1 MSNGSVPPPPTKYG
15 PAAVGA
21 SAAQAKRHGFQA
33 VAAPVPVAPP
43 GRNAP
48 PPPPRFTPPARAVS
62 GTAIQ
67 RATDPLRGASPA
79 KLQAPPPPDPRR
91 PLAVQR
97 MEIDS
102 SDDSGNEADS
112 DGEADNDDE
121 TEGISTAWWDTGL
134 ELRGGSQAG
143 WALPGENLS
152 FREGRSYASDRDRQL
167 LRHFSSQLFFL
178 AKGRVN
184 SAQEIQTMVANGNL
198 FVAANADGDIKAIYN
213 WLASD
218 LAGKLRTALT
228 KTWDSDPSGA
238 YWLHS
243 KSTKKK
249 STARFAKKFEGL
261 YAGTRTGKLQTGHVA
276 IDPALIWGII
286 QGANIEIL
294 KGWKKAD
301 VRQAFAGSGKI
312 FLLYAGDD
320 GRHAEEKLMDLLE
333 LAKHPGVVLIAG
345 KKRPCKTCLGRLRYM
360 VSEGFKVTHSQYPGF
375 IWKER
380 YEAQPEEVKKFSLGV
395 INEGNSY
402 ITIRSKNKKPKGHS
416 CFPGTYSEKPDF
428 ASDSDS
434 DG

>member
-1 MSNGSVPPPPTKYG
+1 MSNRSVPPPPTKYG
-15 PAAVGA
+15 PAVG
-21 SAAQAKRHGFQA
+21 AAQAKRHGFQA

-43 GRNAP
+43 GRIVP
-48 PPPPRFTPPARAVS
+48 PPPPRFIPPPRVAA
-62 GTAIQ
+62 GAAIQ
-67 RATDPLRGASPA
+67 RATDPRRGAAPA

-97 MEIDS
+97 MELDS
-102 SDDSGNEADS
+102 SDDSGYETNS
-112 DGEADNDDE
+112 DGEAESDDE
-121 TEGISTAWWDTGL
+121 KEEISTGWWDTGL

-143 WALPGENLS
+143 WALPGENLYV
-152 FREGRSYASDRDRQL
+152 REGRSYASDRDRQL

-178 AKGRVN
+178 AKGRIN

-198 FVAANADGDIKAIYN
+198 FVAANADGDIEAIYN

-228 KTWDSDPSGA
+228 TTWKSDPSGA
-238 YWLHS
+238 YWLTP

-249 STARFAKKFEGL
+249 STARFARKFERL
-261 YAGTRTGKLQTGHVA
+261 YSGKRTAKLQSGHVA
-276 IDPALIWGII
+276 IDPTLIWGII
-286 QGANIEIL
+286 QGANIETL
-294 KGWKKAD
+294 KGWKKGD
-301 VRQAFAGSGKI
+301 VVQAFAGSGKI
-312 FLLYAGDD
+312 FLLYAGND

-333 LAKHPGVVLIAG
+333 LAKHNGVVLIAG

-360 VSEGFKVTHSQYPGF
+360 VSEGFKVTHSQCPGF

-380 YEAQPEEVKKFSLGV
+380 YEAQPEEVKKFSLDV
-395 INEGNSY
+395 IRENQSY
-402 ITIRSKNKKPKGHS
+402 ITIRSKNKKPKGYS
-416 CFPGTYSEKPDF
+416 GFRETYSEKPDF